1 MDLHRLNAEPAAA
14 SLTPAPRQQRG
25 FTLVELLIVV
35 IILAILAAIVV
46 PQFSSSTADAKESA
60 LDSSLAEMRNA
71 IELYYHQHG
80 SVYPAAASDGSNAAG
95 TVAAFTNQ
103 LTQFTAAD
111 GSVSTSKDATH
122 KYGPYLKK
130 QSLPSNPI
138 DGSSALLINSGASEG
153 DITATGTD
161 AGGWWF
167 DKVSGKFI
175 ANINGYYD
183 R

>member
-1 MDLHRLNAEPAAA
+1 MYQFN
-14 SLTPAPRQQRG
+14 SQRQHG

-46 PQFSSSTADAKESA
+46 PQFSSSTKDAQEAA
-60 LDSSLAEMRNA
+60 LDTTLAEMRNA
-71 IELYYHQHG
+71 IELYYHQHN
-80 SVYPAAASDGSNAAG
+80 STYPAANGDGTNLAG
-95 TVAAFTNQ
+95 TAAAFTSQ
-103 LTQFTAAD
+103 LTKFSDAVGNVAD
-111 GSVSTSKDATH
+111 KKDSTF

-130 QSLPSNPI
+130 QTLPANPV
-138 DGSSALLINSGASEG
+138 DNSSALAINAGATEG

-175 ANINGYYD
+175 ANVAAYYA

>member
-1 MDLHRLNAEPAAA
+1 MIAAHA
-14 SLTPAPRQQRG
+14 YRSCDRARG

-46 PQFSSSTADAKESA
+46 PQFSSSTTDARDAA
-60 LDSSLAEMRNA
+60 LDTTLTEMRNA

-80 SVYPAAASDGSNAAG
+80 GNYPSAVGDGTNAAG
-95 TVAAFTNQ
+95 SVPAFLNQ
-103 LTQFTAAD
+103 LTQYTDINGTINDTRTA
-111 GSVSTSKDATH
+111 VYKF
-122 KYGPYLKK
+122 GPYLKK
-130 QSLPSNPI
+130 QEVPRNPI
-138 DGSSALLINSGASEG
+138 DESNALLINSGAGEG

-161 AGGWWF
+161 AGGWWY

-175 ANINGYYD
+175 ANIAAYYT

>member
-1 MDLHRLNAEPAAA
+1 MIAAHA
-14 SLTPAPRQQRG
+14 RVSFNRTSG

-46 PQFSSSTADAKESA
+46 PQFSSSTTDARESA
-60 LDSSLAEMRNA
+60 LDTTLTEMRNA

-80 SVYPAAASDGSNAAG
+80 ATYPSANGDGTELADSVPA
-95 TVAAFTNQ
+95 FLNQ
-103 LTQFTAAD
+103 LTQYTDINGTVNTTRTPVF
-111 GSVSTSKDATH
+111 

-130 QSLPSNPI
+130 QEVPMNPI
-138 DGSSALLINSGASEG
+138 DESNDLVINTSGV
-153 DITATGTD
+153 ITASGTD

-167 DKVSGKFI
+167 DNVSGKFI
-175 ANINGYYD
+175 PNINGYYT